1 MKYQITLKAI
11 KAVELLSKL
20 NKNEFFEVL
29 NEDDLYSINTVIAT
43 RAIEM
48 LVYDL
53 TNENREPLVDTYN
66 LDLTFNDVRAISD
79 FWCIFS
85 KYDFYNDGCCVS
97 RYGVA
102 QRLWQ
107 SAGSNNFEFED
118 VKIRKICLT
127 FGEKMR
133 FECAGNE
140 GDYDLQESLMD
151 EALDR
156 YTSSIEIVGEAFY
169 KILRSLDLL
178 TIKELTE

>member
-1 MKYQITLKAI
+1 MKYQVTLKAK
-11 KAVELLSKL
+11 KALQVLSKL

-29 NEDDLYSINTVIAT
+29 NDDLYAINTEVAT

-48 LVYDL
+48 LIYDL
-53 TNENREPLVDTYN
+53 TNENREPLADMYS
-66 LDLTFNDVRAISD
+66 LDLAFKDARAISD

-85 KYDFYNDGCCVS
+85 KYDFYHDGYCIS
-97 RYGVA
+97 KYGVA

-118 VKIRKICLT
+118 DKIRKICLT
-127 FGEKMR
+127 FEEKMR

-169 KILRSLDLL
+169 KILTSLDLL